1 MTQSLFAT
9 LQTFFGMGTKDLPV
23 SLLVDRHGNLVNRE
37 LAAVFTALLIEMSLS
52 DQSLQENEIME
63 IISILRNE
71 LALSEDSAEE
81 VFSSTL
87 ENRRQPENVIP
98 KLSLLALSLNDD
110 QREQLLRLALIV
122 ARADDRIT
130 PNEEIILEGIRTQL
144 HLSSEAAQQIRA
156 RG

>member
-1 MTQSLFAT
+1 MAQSLFAT
-9 LQTFFGMGTKDLPV
+9 LQAFLGIGAKDLPV
-23 SLLVDRHGNLVNRE
+23 SLLVDRHGNLVSQE

-71 LALSEDSAEE
+71 LALSEDSAEA

-87 ENRRQPENVIP
+87 ENRKQPENVIP
-98 KLSLLALSLNDD
+98 KLSLLARSLNDD
-110 QREQLLRLALIV
+110 QREQLLRLAVIV

-130 PNEEIILEGIRTQL
+130 EHEEILLESIRIQL
-144 HLSSEAAQQIRA
+144 HLSAETALQIRT